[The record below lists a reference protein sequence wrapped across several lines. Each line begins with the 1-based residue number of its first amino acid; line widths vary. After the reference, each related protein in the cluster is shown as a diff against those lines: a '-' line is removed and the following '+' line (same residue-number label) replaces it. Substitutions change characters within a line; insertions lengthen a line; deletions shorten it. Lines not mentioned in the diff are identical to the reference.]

1 MDNELPLRS
10 LTIHLSK
17 ENQSPESLI
26 ENSEGITTKTVVV
39 GRRTNCPLFIKP
51 SVAKPPSWASFFE
64 PYVTAGD
71 FGLVSTSSAVL
82 LVPVYKRWAALTFGQ
97 GRYLLAMNQF
107 EDQFGL
113 RVVLNCIDKDRIK
126 VIDKQTFDAIAS
138 HTLEQALQ
146 EANAREFGFDI
157 ERDILRAVTGTPR
170 HPDFGNRMSGKEAL
184 SAVVRTD
191 LKQLEN
197 LLEVYHKQ
205 FFKDSYRT
213 DFEWV
218 DQIRPVTDSALEA
231 ELTDALV
238 RLIRTRTVS
247 DRCWLAVPDII
258 EWSRV
263 NGFYYSQRPRSLKH
277 HDLDLQT
284 FLNETFNDLK
294 DLSEERLKN
303 RSIYCMDTDDQLI
316 ERWSAFNCLY
326 CEVDYKGHS
335 YVLNAGKWYML
346 DKDFVKRVNDSF
358 EKMPR
363 YSGTFIEYDDETE
376 TIYNKRLVTESGG
389 KYHLLDR
396 DLTYRGGKMEFCD
409 VFSKSKELI
418 HIKRQGGS
426 STLSHLFYQ
435 GTALAEFFLIDP
447 EYRRLV
453 FDKLPREFQIFK
465 LDSTPKSEEFHVVFG
480 IITDKPEL
488 RLPFFSRVGI
498 RHAVSRLKGFRY
510 KVSLARI
517 GVAETRSKLKKVK
530 TRRIK

>member
-1 MDNELPLRS
+1 MVCADFHFYGTRVTTMDNELPLRS

-17 ENQSPESLI
+17 ENQSSESLI
-26 ENSEGITTKTVVV
+26 ENSEGLSTKTVVV
-39 GRRTNCPLFIKP
+39 GRRTNCPLFIKQ
-51 SVAKPPSWASFFE
+51 SGAKPPSWANFFE
-64 PYVTAGD
+64 PYVTARD
-71 FGLVSTSSAVL
+71 FGLVSTASAVL
-82 LVPVYKRWAALTFGQ
+82 LVPIYKRWAALTFGQ
-97 GRYLLAMNQF
+97 GRHLLAMDQF

-138 HTLEQALQ
+138 HTLEQASQ

-170 HPDFGNRMSGKEAL
+170 HPEFGSRMSGKEAL

-191 LKQLEN
+191 LKQLDK

-205 FFKDSYRT
+205 FFEDSYRT

-218 DQIRPVTDSALEA
+218 DQIRPVTDSALES

-238 RLIRTRTVS
+238 KLIRNRTVR

-263 NGFYYSQRPRSLKH
+263 NGFYFNQKPRSLKH

-284 FLNETFNDLK
+284 FLSEAFSDLK
-294 DLSEERLKN
+294 DLSEDRLKN
-303 RSIYCMDTDDQLI
+303 RPIYCMDTDDQLI
-316 ERWSAFNCLY
+316 KRWSAFNCLY
-326 CEVDYKGHS
+326 CEIDHKRHS

-363 YSGTFIEYDDETE
+363 YSGTFIQYDDETE

-396 DLTYRGGKMEFCD
+396 DLTIVGARW
-409 VFSKSKELI
+409 
-418 HIKRQGGS
+418 S
-426 STLSHLFYQ
+426 SVTS
-435 GTALAEFFLIDP
+435 
-447 EYRRLV
+447 
-453 FDKLPREFQIFK
+453 
-465 LDSTPKSEEFHVVFG
+465 
-480 IITDKPEL
+480 
-488 RLPFFSRVGI
+488 SR
-498 RHAVSRLKGFRY
+498 KQ
-510 KVSLARI
+510 KN
-517 GVAETRSKLKKVK
+517 
-530 TRRIK
+530 